1 MSLKPIGKR
10 VAIKVKEPDEVTK
23 GGIVLADNAKEPQQE
38 GTVTGV
44 GSDVEEVKVGDSV
57 IFSFGAGLN
66 VTTQEGEEYL
76 ILKED
81 DLLAIIKN

>member
-1 MSLKPIGKR
+1 MFWC
-10 VAIKVKEPDEVTK
+10 
-23 GGIVLADNAKEPQQE
+23 
-38 GTVTGV
+38 
-44 GSDVEEVKVGDSV
+44 DVEEVKVGDSV